1 MVFEDTVGYVSKY
14 GKIIKDKRKKVLF
27 YPDISEYPIFT

>member
-14 GKIIKDKRKKVLF
+14 GKIIKDKRKKGTILPR
-27 YPDISEYPIFT
+27 Y